1 MLANAEG
8 CLQYLF
14 ENNVKLI
21 PKTDI
26 EKIFTKCEAGNLKL
40 EILPNGDTIG
50 CTALNNE
57 YFRVE
62 IFLKYVPSKLT
73 NSSQI
78 NNDDLL
84 DDNDAVKKYLL
95 LKKWHQKELLL
106 VKYAFWKM

>member
-57 YFRVE
+57 YFKSGN
-62 IFLKYVPSKLT
+62 IFKICSFKVNKFFT
-73 NSSQI
+73 N
-78 NNDDLL
+78 
-84 DDNDAVKKYLL
+84 K
-95 LKKWHQKELLL
+95 
-106 VKYAFWKM
+106 